1 MSNQHATI
9 ANKRFSNQ
17 LRLKKASEYQAIF
30 KTGKKLT
37 SPYFSIINK
46 ANQLSHSRL
55 GIIVSKKSARKAV
68 DRNRIKRIIRES
80 FRLSYQF
87 FPALDLIVVVYPSVM
102 TIKNKQ
108 LFIELQ
114 QRWLKLATVCKK
126 SH

>member
-1 MSNQHATI
+1 MSNQDSTT
-9 ANKRFSNQ
+9 ANNHFNNQ
-17 LRLKKASEYQAIF
+17 LRLKKASEYQAVF

-46 ANQLSHSRL
+46 ANQFSHSRL
-55 GIIVSKKSARKAV
+55 GIIVSKKSVRKAV
-68 DRNRIKRIIRES
+68 ERNRIKRIIRES
-80 FRLSYQF
+80 FRLNYQVL
-87 FPALDLIVVVYPSVM
+87 PALDVIVMVYPSVI

-108 LFIELQ
+108 LYNQLQ